1 MKLTFGISMPIRRTT
16 VLLAVFCVLALALA
30 PVTQAQDDTVLVERG
45 NSMRY
50 LANSADPGL
59 ERTWTQPE
67 FDDSGWT
74 VGVYGIG
81 YENSPPGATG
91 LIDTPVPNTTRSIYT
106 RLTVNIPDT
115 SQVTNVSVGA
125 DFDDAYAVWINGV
138 EVFRSS
144 GLPGGPLDWN
154 TPGGDHESSNDSVAH
169 YEFTDV
175 TGTALGLLI
184 NGDNDVAFAVF
195 NAGAGSSDLVLVPNL
210 TLNKTKQVSRGPYL
224 QQGSSDAITVRWRT
238 DVSTDSRVLCG
249 ESLGSLVLCAQD
261 ATLVQ
266 DHEIELT
273 NLSAD
278 TTYYYAIGDS
288 SEILAG
294 DDADHKFITAPL
306 TGVARSTRIWI
317 LGDSGKD
324 AQNALDVRDAYFNA
338 VGTDPTH
345 LWLMLGDNAY
355 DSGTDGEY
363 QTKLFDI
370 YADML
375 RRSVLWPTLGNH
387 DGITANSSTQTGPY
401 YDIFSLPTA
410 GEAGGLAS
418 GTEAYYS
425 FDHGNIHFVVL
436 DSHET
441 DRSIG
446 SAMLTWLESDLAAN
460 VQDWVI
466 AFWHHPP
473 YSKGSHDSDTETRL
487 VEMRQYVVPILD
499 DYGVDLTF
507 AGHSHSYERSFPI
520 EGHYGDS
527 TTFDNSMLA
536 ATGDG
541 NPTGDGPYVKA
552 IVGPDP
558 HSGIVHTV
566 AGNSSQITGGSLDHP
581 AMYLSLNVL
590 GSVVLD
596 VNGNQLDVSM
606 LDKDGLIRDQ
616 YRILKGSTMDLS
628 IAAFDVNPATG
639 AAPLSVAFT
648 DTTQNSPTGWAWDF
662 EDDGVV
668 DSTSQNPTNL
678 YPQPGLYDVRLNVV
692 NPAGSSESFQAG
704 AVCVHTPAP
713 TQVTGLIFNVWND
726 IVFWDAGA
734 GVTGYDVIF
743 GNLNQLRAN
752 GGDFGNVQIACLA
765 NDMTDRSVTDPTLV
779 GPGKTRFYLVR
790 TADCSGRTG
799 SFDTSG
805 PGQADSRDL
814 ELQGLTSGCACENND
829 DPDADGFCSAFDTC
843 TDSDGDGFGDP
854 GFPAN
859 VCAEDNCPLVPN
871 YGQLDADFDG
881 IGDVCDVCPLDPDN
895 DLDLDTICGDIDN
908 CPMVSNPGQ
917 FDADADGLGD
927 ICDNCPG
934 TSNPSQLD
942 GDSDGQGDACDGCPA
957 DPFKIAPGTCG
968 CGNVEEDVDFD
979 GLADCIDPCLDADGD
994 GYGIDGGGGVCL
1006 GTDCDDGNAAIHPGA
1021 SELGCDGLDNDCDV
1035 NTPDLVDLDMDT
1047 YACDIDCN
1055 DNNAAINPG
1064 MIEIGCDGLDNDCDV
1079 ATPDVLDGDGDG
1091 FACDVDCNDLIPSI
1105 NPGETEIGCD
1115 SIDNDCNAG
1124 TPDIF
1129 DSDGDTY
1136 ACDIDCDDN
1145 NAAVNPG
1152 ATELACDGL
1161 DNDCNAVTP
1170 DIVDEDGDGYT
1181 CTFDCDD
1188 ADPNVNPGQTEIG
1201 CDGIDNDC
1209 NAGTPNVFDIDG
1221 DGFACDVDCD
1231 EGSLLAVFTFPG
1243 AAPND
1248 DPLACMTDRDGDDWG
1263 RIAVPVGVTPGTDCN
1278 DNNPGVGPGCQ

>member
-1 MKLTFGISMPIRRTT
+1 MKLTFGISMSVRRTT
-16 VLLAVFCVLALALA
+16 VLLAVFCVPALA
-30 PVTQAQDDTVLVERG
+30 PVTQAQNDTVLVERG

-50 LANSADPGL
+50 LANSANPGL
-59 ERTWTQPE
+59 ERTWTQPG

-91 LIDTPVPNTTRSIYT
+91 LIDTTVPNTTRSIYT

-115 SQVTNVSVGA
+115 SQVTNVFVGA

-154 TPGGDHESSNDSVAH
+154 TPGGDHESSNDSVVH

-273 NLSAD
+273 SLSAD

-317 LGDSGKD
+317 LGDSGKGD
-324 AQNALDVRDAYFNA
+324 QNALDVRDAYFNA

-499 DYGVDLTF
+499 DYGVDLAFT
-507 AGHSHSYERSFPI
+507 GHSHSYERSFPI
-520 EGHYGDS
+520 EGHYGIS
-527 TTFDNSMLA
+527 TTFNDSMLVA
-536 ATGDG
+536 SGNGD
-541 NPTGDGPYVKA
+541 PAGDGPYVKA

-596 VNGNQLDVSM
+596 VNGNQLDASM

-616 YRILKGSTMDLS
+616 YRILKGSAMGLPV
-628 IAAFDVNPATG
+628 AAFDVNPATG

-752 GGDFGNVQIACLA
+752 DGDFGTAQVACLA
-765 NDMTDRSVTDPTLV
+765 NDTSDTSVTDPTPV

-859 VCAEDNCPLVPN
+859 ICAEDNCPLV
-871 YGQLDADFDG
+871 A
-881 IGDVCDVCPLDPDN
+881 
-895 DLDLDTICGDIDN
+895 
-908 CPMVSNPGQ
+908 NPGQ

-927 ICDNCPG
+927 ICDNCPS
-934 TSNPSQLD
+934 TSNPLQLD
-942 GDSDGQGDACDGCPA
+942 GDLDGQGDACDGCPA
-957 DPFKIAPGTCG
+957 DPLKIAPGFCG

-979 GLADCIDPCLDADGD
+979 GLADCIDPCLDADFD

-1006 GTDCDDGNAAIHPGA
+1006 G
-1021 SELGCDGLDNDCDV
+1021 S
-1035 NTPDLVDLDMDT
+1035 
-1047 YACDIDCN
+1047 DCN
-1055 DNNAAINPG
+1055 DADPAINPG
-1064 MIEIGCDGLDNDCDV
+1064 TAEV
-1079 ATPDVLDGDGDG
+1079 
-1091 FACDVDCNDLIPSI
+1091 
-1105 NPGETEIGCD
+1105 
-1115 SIDNDCNAG
+1115 
-1124 TPDIF
+1124 
-1129 DSDGDTY
+1129 
-1136 ACDIDCDDN
+1136 
-1145 NAAVNPG
+1145 
-1152 ATELACDGL
+1152 
-1161 DNDCNAVTP
+1161 
-1170 DIVDEDGDGYT
+1170 
-1181 CTFDCDD
+1181 
-1188 ADPNVNPGQTEIG
+1188 G

-1209 NAGTPNVFDIDG
+1209 NAGTQDVFDVDG
-1221 DGFACDVDCD
+1221 DTFACDVDCD
-1231 EGSLLAVFTFPG
+1231 ETSNKAPWTYPG

-1248 DPLACMTDRDGDDWG
+1248 DPFACMTDFDGDDWG
-1263 RIAVPVGVTPGTDCN
+1263 RFNVIPGVTPGTDCN
-1278 DNNPGVGPGCQ
+1278 DNDSTVYPGLIWYRDADGDGFGDPNFTRVRCSQPAGYVGNDQDCLDTGTSAGATYPGAAPNDSVSACMKDVDDDDYGDISPPPGVTPGTDCDDNNPGVPPGC